1 MHRRSGGDDEPMAEM
16 NFIPLIDIALTL
28 VIILMVTTAFI
39 RHPGV
44 ALKLPETVTRE
55 GTPETNK
62 DTVIAVTADG
72 TLYLNAEKQT
82 PEQLQGRLISV
93 AKRDK
98 QARILIKG
106 DRAVQHGAVMD
117 VLDRV
122 RVAGLTRV
130 VFPTDPKKTAEQ
142 LLGSQT
148 PPASAGGSR

>member
-1 MHRRSGGDDEPMAEM
+1 MHGAHLPEDEPMSEM

-44 ALKLPETVTRE
+44 SLKLPETVTRE

-82 PEQLQGRLISV
+82 PEQLQSRLIGV
-93 AKRDK
+93 AKQDK

-106 DRAVQHGAVMD
+106 DRAVQHGKVMD

-130 VFPTDPKKTAEQ
+130 VFPTDPKKTAEAV
-142 LLGSQT
+142 T
-148 PPASAGGSR
+148 GGAR